1 LKYFERVQKNLSIKM
16 DTGNTGIQIQGILGN
31 RYREYRDTDTGN
43 TGIQIQ
49 GIQGYRY
56 REYRE

>member
-1 LKYFERVQKNLSIKM
+1 M